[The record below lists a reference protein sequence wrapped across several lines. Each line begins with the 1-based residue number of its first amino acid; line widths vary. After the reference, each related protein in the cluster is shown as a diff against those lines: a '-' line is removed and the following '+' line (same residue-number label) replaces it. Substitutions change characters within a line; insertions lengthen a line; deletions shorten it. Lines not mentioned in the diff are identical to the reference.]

1 MNGFFSCSTNMRASL
16 GVGRF
21 IAAPGRLL
29 RWGALLALLG
39 GLIVAAGCGGGAP
52 AAGNQPTATPR
63 PVRASDE
70 VVADGVVVPV
80 LHASLSMPVGG
91 IVQEVLVSEG
101 DQVVAGQPLLRL
113 QQGRLEAA
121 VAQAEAG
128 VARAQ
133 ARLDELKAGPRA
145 EELLAAQAA
154 VDAATGQLEKIKAG
168 AKAED
173 IAAAQAAV
181 DGASANLQQ
190 VRAGATQQQVI
201 AATAD
206 LANAQAAVRLA
217 QAAYDRVAGE
227 ADIGRRPESLA
238 LEQATNSFNAAKAR
252 LDDLKRGAKAGDV
265 AAAQAQVRQ
274 AQAQLAS
281 LSAPAR
287 AADLATAAAE
297 LRRAQAQLGLLQA
310 GARPETVHAAEADL
324 ASAQAALKEA
334 RTAVSE
340 TELKAPFAGTIAEIA
355 PVAGEQ
361 VVPGTV
367 VVRLA
372 DLSAWQIET
381 DDLTE
386 LDVVKIKAGAPA
398 SLTFDA
404 LPGVQLAGKVIQI
417 KPIGAEKQGDMTYTV
432 VIRPDK
438 HEDRLHWNMTATVT
452 IE

>member
-1 MNGFFSCSTNMRASL
+1 MNGFFSSYTN
-16 GVGRF
+16 
-21 IAAPGRLL
+21 PGRLL
-29 RWGALLALLG
+29 RWGALLVLLG
-39 GLIVAAGCGGGAP
+39 ALIVAAGCTGRAPTGGA
-52 AAGNQPTATPR
+52 APTETPR
-63 PVRASDE
+63 PVRASGN

-80 LHASLSMPVGG
+80 LEASLSMPVGG
-91 IVQEVLVSEG
+91 IVQELLVSEG
-101 DQVVAGQPLLRL
+101 DQVTADQPLLRL

-133 ARLDELKAGPRA
+133 AQLDELKAGPRP
-145 EELLAAQAA
+145 EELLSAQAA
-154 VDAATGQLEKIKAG
+154 VDAAAGQVERTKAG

-181 DGASANLQQ
+181 DVARANLQQ
-190 VRAGATQQQVI
+190 VREGATQQQVI

-227 ADIGRRPESLA
+227 ADIGRRPESLG
-238 LEQATNSFNAAKAR
+238 LEQATNNFNAAKAR
-252 LDDLKRGAKAGDV
+252 LDDLKRGARAGDL
-265 AAAQAQVRQ
+265 AAAQARIRQ
-274 AQAQLAS
+274 AEAQLAS

-287 AADLATAAAE
+287 AADLATAQAE
-297 LRRAQAQLGLLQA
+297 LRRAQAQLDLLQA
-310 GARPETVHAAEADL
+310 GARPETVSAAEANL

-334 RTAVSE
+334 RAALSE
-340 TELKAPFAGTIAEIA
+340 TELKAPFAGTVAEIA

-361 VVPGTV
+361 VVPGAV

-386 LDVVKIKAGAPA
+386 LDVVKVKAGAPA

-404 LPGVQLAGKVIQI
+404 LPGVQLAGKVIKI
-417 KPIGAEKQGDMTYTV
+417 KPIGTEKQGDMTYTV

-438 HEDRLHWNMTATVT
+438 HEDRLHWNMTATAT